1 MLTDLAD
8 ALRDSYGVHAAELHR
23 IPAGTNTINY
33 RVIDENGRRW
43 FAKLYRGD
51 LERERAA
58 IELTEFARQGAGPVP
73 AVRRTLD
80 GDLICARVP
89 MSLWEFIDGETAE
102 GGITGARWQSIGT
115 VLGRLH
121 RRLAEHPAAA
131 PTSQPAVGV
140 RDVSKAV
147 GSFDRV
153 IDGYASRARLNPFEQ
168 WAWEAAKERRGLLDR
183 AGAILAELPDL
194 TVQIVHGDLASPNL
208 MLCGDEVAAVLDFQ
222 PPSPRFTA
230 WEIARIGCDPRTVM
244 LGDGWIDGLPELLLA
259 YRDEHPA
266 AHVDDL
272 VSSVAAGCAYTLA
285 STYPLAEPL
294 DDPAAVNPALEFYG
308 RARHES
314 ALVMLERLP
323 DVQERLRERLRPRP

>member
-1 MLTDLAD
+1 ML
-8 ALRDSYGVHAAELHR
+8 
-23 IPAGTNTINY
+23 AGTNTVNY
-33 RVIDENGRRW
+33 RVVDENGRRW
-43 FAKLYRGD
+43 FAKIYRGD
-51 LERERAA
+51 LGRERAA
-58 IELTEFARQGAGPVP
+58 IELTEFARGGDVPVP

-80 GDLICARVP
+80 GDVLCERVP
-89 MSLWEFIDGETAE
+89 MSLWEFVDGVTAE
-102 GGITGARWQSIGT
+102 GGLAGARWPAVGT

-121 RRLAEHPAAA
+121 RRLAEHLAAT
-131 PTSQPAVGV
+131 PTRQPAVGV
-140 RDVSKAV
+140 RNVSKAPR
-147 GSFDRV
+147 SFDRI
-153 IDGYASRARLNPFEQ
+153 IDGYASRAGLRPFEQ

-208 MLCGDEVAAVLDFQ
+208 MLRGDEVAAVIDFQ

-244 LGDGWIDGLPELLLA
+244 LGDDWIDGLAELLLA

-272 VSSVAAGCAYTLA
+272 VSSVATGCAYTLA

-294 DDPAAVNPALEFYG
+294 DDPAAVTPSLELYA
-308 RARHES
+308 RARHEA

-323 DVQERLRERLRPRP
+323 DVQDLLRERLRPRP

>member
-1 MLTDLAD
+1 M
-8 ALRDSYGVHAAELHR
+8 H
-23 IPAGTNTINY
+23 AGTNTINY
-33 RVIDENGRRW
+33 RIVDETGQRW
-43 FAKLYRGD
+43 FAKIYRGD

-58 IELTEFARQGAGPVP
+58 IELTEFARDGDVPVP

-80 GDLICARVP
+80 GDLICERVP
-89 MSLWEFIDGETAE
+89 MSLWEFVDGETAE
-102 GGITGARWQSIGT
+102 GGLTGARWQAVGT

-121 RRLAEHPAAA
+121 RRLAEHPAAM
-131 PTSQPAVGV
+131 PTRQPAVGV
-140 RDVSKAV
+140 RDVGKAPR
-147 GSFDRV
+147 SFDRV
-153 IDGYASRARLNPFEQ
+153 IDGYASRARLSPFEQ

-208 MLCGDEVAAVLDFQ
+208 ILCGDEVAAVIDFQ
-222 PPSPRFTA
+222 PPSPRFIA
-230 WEIARIGCDPRTVM
+230 WEIARIGCDPRTLM
-244 LGDGWIDGLPELLLA
+244 LGDDWIDGLAELLVA

-272 VSSVAAGCAYTLA
+272 VSSVATGCAYTLT

-294 DDPAAVNPALEFYG
+294 EDPGAVTPSLELYA
-308 RARHES
+308 RARHET

-323 DVQERLRERLRPRP
+323 DVQERLRERLIPRP

>member
-1 MLTDLAD
+1 MREA
-8 ALRDSYGVHAAELHR
+8 YGVHAAELQR

-33 RVIDENGRRW
+33 RVVDEKGRRW

-58 IELTEFARQGAGPVP
+58 IELTEFARQGEVPVP

-80 GDLICARVP
+80 GDVMCERVP

-102 GGITGARWQSIGT
+102 GGLTGARWRAVGT

-121 RRLAEHPAAA
+121 RRLAEHPAAT
-131 PTSQPAVGV
+131 PTRQPAVGV
-140 RDVSKAV
+140 RDVRKAPR
-147 GSFDRV
+147 SFDRV
-153 IDGYASRARLNPFEQ
+153 IDGYANRVRLSPFEQ

-208 MLCGDEVAAVLDFQ
+208 MLCDDEVAAVIDFQ
-222 PPSPRFTA
+222 PPSPRFVA

-244 LGDGWIDGLPELLLA
+244 LGDDWTDGLAELLLA

-272 VSSVAAGCAYTLA
+272 VSSVATGCAYTLA

-294 DDPAAVNPALEFYG
+294 DDPAAVNPSLELYA
-308 RARHES
+308 RARHEA

-323 DVQERLRERLRPRP
+323 DVQERLRLRLRP